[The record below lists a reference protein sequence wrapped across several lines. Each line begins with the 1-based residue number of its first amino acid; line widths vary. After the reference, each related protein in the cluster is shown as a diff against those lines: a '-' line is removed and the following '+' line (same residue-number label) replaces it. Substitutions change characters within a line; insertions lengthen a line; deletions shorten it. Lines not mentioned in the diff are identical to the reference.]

1 MSSEH
6 PSLSCP
12 VCGAPLQKRSTAFCC
27 ENRHDFDIARQGYVN
42 LLQPGHSSATGDD
55 REMVAARTAFLE
67 SGTYA
72 PFSDAVNRLCLCA
85 LSDLSCPAVIADAGC
100 GEGYYTARLAKA
112 FANAGHPARFFGL
125 DLSKYACAH
134 GAAAA
139 KAERLPIQYAV
150 CSLFHMPLFTASCD
164 LLLNLFAPSAPEEF
178 ARIVRPGGFLCFAA
192 PAADHLMELKAL
204 LYEQPYEN
212 KERIP
217 VFPGFAL
224 RQTERVRF
232 SFSLYEHRMALFRM
246 TPYYFRTPRSGAQ
259 RLEALEAPMRVTGA
273 VNVLLY
279 ERLAKEISAT
289 KTERTEHYEI

>member
-1 MSSEH
+1 M
-6 PSLSCP
+6 
-12 VCGAPLQKRSTAFCC
+12 
-27 ENRHDFDIARQGYVN
+27 
-42 LLQPGHSSATGDD
+42 
-55 REMVAARTAFLE
+55 
-67 SGTYA
+67 
-72 PFSDAVNRLCLCA
+72 
-85 LSDLSCPAVIADAGC
+85 IADAGC

-164 LLLNLFAPSAPEEF
+164 LLLNLFAPSAAEEF

-279 ERLAKEISAT
+279 ERLAKEIPAT
-289 KTERTEHYEI
+289 ETERNEHYEI